1 MKNIIYVFTL
11 VSSVLLS
18 GLLLSSPAQASS
30 VETYVFSDP
39 SYELRFHEL
48 NKILRCPKCQNQNL
62 ADSNSLISQ
71 DLRREV
77 KRLLEEGRSD
87 DQITE
92 FMVMR
97 YGSFVLYKPKLD
109 KITYLLWYGPI
120 GFGVFGLIMLVFV
133 VVRQKQK
140 RQQPT
145 NETSSTPQLLNDK
158 EQADIEKLLNK

>member
-1 MKNIIYVFTL
+1 MKNIIYVVLILNSLLFSTIL
-11 VSSVLLS
+11 VSTQ
-18 GLLLSSPAQASS
+18 AQASS
-30 VETYVFSDP
+30 VETYVFTDP

-109 KITYLLWYGPI
+109 KITYMLWYGPI
-120 GFGVFGLIMLVFV
+120 GFGIFGLIMLVFV
-133 VVRQKQK
+133 VIRQKRK
-140 RQQPT
+140 RQEPT
-145 NETSSTPQLLNDK
+145 EQSLIDSSLLNDK
-158 EQADIEKLLNK
+158 EQADIDKLLSK

>member
-1 MKNIIYVFTL
+1 MKHIV
-11 VSSVLLS
+11 SVLI
-18 GLLLSSPAQASS
+18 LLISLLITNQSQASS

-120 GFGVFGLIMLVFV
+120 GFGIFGLVMLVLV
-133 VVRQKQK
+133 VIRQKHK

-145 NETSSTPQLLNDK
+145 NETSSNSKLLNDK
-158 EQADIEKLLNK
+158 EQADIDKLLNK

>member
-1 MKNIIYVFTL
+1 MKNIIYIFTL

-18 GLLLSSPAQASS
+18 GLLLSSPAQSSS

>member
-1 MKNIIYVFTL
+1 MKNLFKSTIIVFTL
-11 VSSVLLS
+11 LSSVLFT
-18 GLLLSSPAQASS
+18 GLTQASS
-30 VETYVFSDP
+30 VETYTFTKPEYQV
-39 SYELRFHEL
+39 RFHEL

-77 KRLLEEGRSD
+77 KRLLEEGRND

-109 KITYLLWYGPI
+109 RITYFLWYGPI
-120 GFGVFGLIMLVFV
+120 GFGVFGLIMLGLIVA
-133 VVRQKQK
+133 RQKRK
-140 RQQPT
+140 KHEQQT
-145 NETSSTPQLLNDK
+145 DNSTAPS
-158 EQADIEKLLNK
+158 KLLNEQEQSEIDKLRNQ